1 MPLTAEGLLDQHG
14 NNDGGDD
21 DGIGDAGGHHQH
33 DQRGKALAGRLMGL
47 VARAVQRCQRAVAQV
62 SGQQRRQKKQHRAQT
77 VKIA

>member
-21 DGIGDAGGHHQH
+21 DGIGDAGGHHQL

-47 VARAVQRCQRAVAQV
+47 VARAVQRCQRTVAQV